1 MKILSPAIAFLFLF
15 TPFSGPQNLK
25 CTRVIDGN
33 TIILI
38 NEFRQ
43 YEKEGGAAKRGLW
56 AR

>member
-1 MKILSPAIAFLFLF
+1 MKILSPPIVFLLLF
-15 TPFSGPQNLK
+15 TPFSDVENLK